1 MLRFSSVLLLL
12 VTALGIPAQ
21 AAPALDSHRLMLAG
35 GGIRTCSSMAAK
47 HCTDG
52 HQFAGGRTSVFA
64 SLAAQQ
70 LALVEASSWQTGEQ
84 RQQALK
90 QLRQLAARLGAG
102 PHRLTALTDG
112 LREQDRQWL
121 NSLDDRAWYGLID
134 LLETAPENKAG
145 AYEQVA
151 LAASNSADAI
161 AIYQTFVAMAAKR
174 AGGQKPRILV
184 ITASARDPFEAADFY
199 QQVLAQAGADSHW
212 LPLDGVLHAAW
223 RSGRCD
229 QLAAVRAERLG
240 SYRREAIYGERV
252 AYQQQLCRDPELL
265 TSLFAGAHGVF
276 LNGGDQSLTRA
287 AFIADDG
294 RPAPW
299 FELLQ
304 QRFAADQ
311 LVVGGTSA
319 GTAVQAGGSAFGHPV
334 PMISN
339 GDSRAAMARGVFA
352 AGAPG
357 AGCERSGN
365 CGGLKPDDL
374 TYLAT
379 GGLGLFNFGVVDTH
393 FSERARHP
401 RLAVL
406 QLMTGVPFGVGVDEN
421 TALLVTPGD
430 GQAALAVVGE
440 RGVWLNDVTAAQ
452 RVDHGASVTLGPLRS
467 HYLQQGD
474 WARLDRNGFSI
485 ELAATEPVPQLAAK
499 PGKVDAL
506 LEGDRLRQWLTGGC
520 FAGTEAKGEDVSA
533 DGILTATL
541 SQGTDYQ
548 QRLSIDAAR
557 GPRCSYSNLRLT
569 LRWQR
574 R

>member
-1 MLRFSSVLLLL
+1 MPRFSLVAMLV
-12 VTALGIPAQ
+12 VTALAIPAQ
-21 AAPALDSHRLMLAG
+21 AAPALDSYRLMLAG
-35 GGIRTCSSMAAK
+35 GGIRTCSSMAPK
-47 HCTDG
+47 NCTGG
-52 HQFAGGRTSVFA
+52 HQFASGRTSVFI
-64 SLAAQQ
+64 SLTEQQ
-70 LALVEASSWQTGEQ
+70 LALIGANNWQSDEQ
-84 RQQALK
+84 RQLALK

-102 PHRLTALTDG
+102 PHPLAALTDG
-112 LREQDRQWL
+112 LREQGRQWL
-121 NSLDDRAWYGLID
+121 NSLDDRAWLGLVD
-134 LLETAPENKAG
+134 LLETLPESKAG
-145 AYEQVA
+145 AHEQVA

-161 AIYQTFVAMAAKR
+161 ALYQTFVAMAAKR

-199 QQVLAQAGADSHW
+199 QQVFAQAGADSHW

-229 QLAAVRAERLG
+229 ELAAVRAERVG

-252 AYQQQLCRDPELL
+252 GYQRQLCRDPELL
-265 TSLFAGAHGVF
+265 KSFFAGAHGVF

-299 FELLQ
+299 FEILQ

-339 GDSRAAMARGVFA
+339 GDSRAALARGAFA

-357 AGCERSGN
+357 EGCERSGG
-365 CGGLKPDDL
+365 CGGLQPDDL
-374 TYLAT
+374 TYLAA
-379 GGLGLFNFGVVDTH
+379 GGLGLFNLGVVDTH

-421 TALLVTPGD
+421 TALLVAPGD

-440 RGVWLNDVTAAQ
+440 NGVWLNDVTAAQ
-452 RVDHGASVTLGPLRS
+452 RLDHGASVTLGPLRS

-474 WARLDRNGFSI
+474 RARLDRNGFAVT
-485 ELAATEPVPQLAAK
+485 LAAGDPLPRLEASATVAGLLA
-499 PGKVDAL
+499 
-506 LEGDRLRQWLTGGC
+506 GDRLRQWLTGGC
-520 FAGTEAKGEDVSA
+520 FAGTAAKGEDVSD
-533 DGILTATL
+533 DGILTATM
-541 SQGTDYQ
+541 SQGADYQ
-548 QRLSIDAAR
+548 QRVSVDAVR
-557 GPRCSYSNLRLT
+557 GPRCSYSNLGLT